1 MRNFRDL
8 THGCVMVNN
17 VAVKYFCSWWQDVAD
32 ASSLAVQTALKFLPN
47 FPAGEHLPKP
57 ICCEQD
63 GNFVYEKNA
72 WSEAVQMSSAKV
84 QRTAKRKWPGKSEAD
99 RLKFCKAERMDL
111 RPLSRAADEYLLRVH
126 RLRGFAAEVGGGG
139 DCFFLAVAQSLQTLR
154 KQVEKLPAGV
164 EELFLHG
171 ASRTVVAKRL
181 RDIVGRA
188 VIAWTPHRF
197 IDFVVTCLGLEVAGA
212 WLDRWKMSSLLCNTP
227 FAFLKTVNSVEQ
239 VVVVESN
246 CLVLN
251 CKHGEITSSVVHNIS
266 KGLDE
271 LSALQTVVARHL
283 SEAGN
288 NHWATDLDVDI
299 LSKELRICFCIVGN
313 EPVSAVPAE
322 GEVVPNVLH
331 AYTDAPADVKLWV
344 SLYNI
349 SHQHFQSLFFDLES
363 GFQSGFL
370 AKEFPASLVDAMNMT
385 GSS

>member
-1 MRNFRDL
+1 M
-8 THGCVMVNN
+8 
-17 VAVKYFCSWWQDVAD
+17 
-32 ASSLAVQTALKFLPN
+32 QTARQFLPN
-47 FPAGEHLPKP
+47 FPAGGHLPKP
-57 ICCEQD
+57 IRREQD
-63 GNFVYEKNA
+63 GTFVYEKNA
-72 WSEAVQMSSAKV
+72 WSEAVQKSGAKV
-84 QRTAKRKWPGKSEAD
+84 QRSVKRKWPGKPEAD
-99 RLKFCKAERMDL
+99 RLNFCKAEGMDL

-154 KQVEKLPAGV
+154 KQVEKLPADV
-164 EELFLHG
+164 DELFLHG

-181 RDIVGRA
+181 RDIVGKA

-197 IDFVVTCLGLEVAGA
+197 VDFVTTCLGLEVAGT
-212 WLDRWKMSSLLCNTP
+212 WLDRWKMSSLLGATP
-227 FAFLKTVNSVEQ
+227 FAFLKTVNSVEK
-239 VVVVESN
+239 VLVVESN
-246 CLVLN
+246 CLVLH
-251 CKHGEITSSVVHNIS
+251 CKHLESTVPVVSTIS

-271 LSALQTVVARHL
+271 LSALQRVVARHL

-299 LSKELRICFCIVGN
+299 LSKELKICFCIVGN
-313 EPVSAVPAE
+313 EPVGAVPAE

-370 AKEFPASLVDAMNMT
+370 AKEIPASLVDAMNMT
-385 GSS
+385 VSS